1 MTAHVGVRRMALA
14 EICAGLDDSLIVDL
28 SQRGVW
34 NFTFR
39 DSEADFAN
47 VAVWGSPT
55 YIGNCAEQFHIGDVG
70 TKPYS
75 LHFSPFQLTLSEGS
89 SEIQH
94 HYLPDAQHFQSLIH
108 VPTKQSSDITPLRDI
123 SSSGDLMQGN
133 YVNILVAVQNV
144 QRVRQ
149 LKLQD
154 GRQIECREIVVFD
167 RTSHGLSVQ
176 LWDKEIIYQAS
187 HPFQLTLT
195 EGSSEIQ
202 HHYLPDAQHFQSL
215 IHVPTK
221 QSSDITPL
229 RDIKSSGDLMQGNYV
244 NILVAV
250 QNVQRVRQ
258 LKLQDGSQ
266 IECREIVVFDRT
278 SNGLSVQLWDKEI
291 IYQASQWK
299 PRETILFI
307 ADIILKWSGYR
318 NASSPTVNSKT
329 IITVDPQTEDAEC
342 LRAYARAAPL
352 QPSAIIDYLTSN
364 ITDASHLA
372 SSIRNVLSVRTVL
385 SRGWADVKNSVSEDE
400 QQFTALVYAVV
411 THLDL
416 HHDNVVQLKWYENY
430 SAIAS
435 CNKVTSVENSCS
447 NLDCPVEQ
455 GSETFVPRRM
465 FNIRIDLSD
474 HTGTLKG
481 CRLTAETAETVL
493 GCTVLEFGSMTDQQ
507 KDILKWNFLME
518 RCAARILV
526 LKASHERRQPY
537 ISLISCSIADISE
550 VAAKIPIL

>member
-1 MTAHVGVRRMALA
+1 MTAHVGVRRMVLA
-14 EICAGLDDSLIVDL
+14 DICPGLDDSLIVGVIIGSQSAKIVTMKKDL

-34 NFTFR
+34 NFTLR
-39 DSEADFAN
+39 DSEEDFAN

-55 YIGNCAEQFHIGDVG
+55 YIENCAEQFHIGDVVSV
-70 TKPYS
+70 TKARITLRVTGGSEDNFRPTVS
-75 LHFSPFQLTLSEGS
+75 SPFQLTLTEGS

-187 HPFQLTLT
+187 
-195 EGSSEIQ
+195 
-202 HHYLPDAQHFQSL
+202 
-215 IHVPTK
+215 
-221 QSSDITPL
+221 
-229 RDIKSSGDLMQGNYV
+229 
-244 NILVAV
+244 
-250 QNVQRVRQ
+250 
-258 LKLQDGSQ
+258 
-266 IECREIVVFDRT
+266 
-278 SNGLSVQLWDKEI
+278 
-291 IYQASQWK
+291 QWK

-364 ITDASHLA
+364 ITDAS
-372 SSIRNVLSVRTVL
+372 SIRNVLSVRTVL

-416 HHDNVVQLKWYENY
+416 HHDNVVQLKC
-430 SAIAS
+430 AS

-493 GCTVLEFGSMTDQQ
+493 GCTVLEFGSMSDQQ

-537 ISLISCSIADISE
+537 ISLISCSIADTSE

>member
-1 MTAHVGVRRMALA
+1 MALA
-14 EICAGLDDSLIVDL
+14 EICAGLDDSLIVGVIIGCQNL

-55 YIGNCAEQFHIGDVG
+55 YIGNCAEQFHIGDVVSV
-70 TKPYS
+70 TKARIAVRVTGGSEDNFRPAVS
-75 LHFSPFQLTLSEGS
+75 SPFQLTLSEGS

-176 LWDKEIIYQAS
+176 L
-187 HPFQLTLT
+187 PFQLTLT

-364 ITDASHLA
+364 ITDAS
-372 SSIRNVLSVRTVL
+372 SIRNVLSVRTVL

-416 HHDNVVQLKWYENY
+416 HHDNVVQLKC
-430 SAIAS
+430 AS